1 MVKKEEDLGHI
12 GVLMGGPSSEREI
25 SLKSGKAVYEALK
38 AEDYQVTA
46 IDLTTADEN
55 EVRKAIADADIDIA
69 FLALHGK
76 FGEDGTVQAILESME
91 IPYTGS
97 GVEASRIAISKALTQ
112 KILKSKNVPVP
123 NFLVLRRSDK
133 ISDDEL
139 LKELGGLPVVVKPDQ
154 EGSSIGVT
162 IVRERKDLSVAIKEA
177 FSFGP
182 QVLVDKFIEG
192 RELTVGILADEALP
206 VIEIRPKE
214 GFFDFTAKYQ
224 KGLTDYIVPAV
235 LDEEVAAR
243 VQQAALQ
250 AYQAAGCCDFSRVDV
265 MLDKNNVPYVLEI
278 NTIPGFT
285 STSLLPKAAKCRGYE
300 FADLCVKL
308 IKLAY
313 EKEKQKKQ

>member
-1 MVKKEEDLGHI
+1 MKETGDLGHI
-12 GVLMGGPSSEREI
+12 GILMGGPSSEREI
-25 SLKSGKAVYEALK
+25 SLKSGKAVFEALQS
-38 AEDYQVTA
+38 EGCRVTA
-46 IDLTTADEN
+46 IDLMTADEN
-55 EVRKAIADADIDIA
+55 QVKKVIADADIDIA

-76 FGEDGTVQAILESME
+76 FGEDGTIQVILESME

-97 GVEASRIAISKALTQ
+97 GVEASRIAISKFQTQNAL
-112 KILKSKNVPVP
+112 KNKNVPVP
-123 NFLVLRRSDK
+123 NFYMLQQSEQF
-133 ISDDEL
+133 SEDDL
-139 LKELGGLPVVVKPDQ
+139 LKELGGLPVVVKPDR

-162 IVRERKDLSVAIKEA
+162 VVREKKNFAGALQEA

-182 QVLVDKFIEG
+182 QVLVEQFIEG

-235 LDEEVAAR
+235 LGEETSER
-243 VQQAALQ
+243 VQQVALN
-250 AYQAAGCCDFSRVDV
+250 AYQALGCRDFARVDM
-265 MLDKNNVPYVLEI
+265 MLNKNNFPYVLEI

-300 FADLCVKL
+300 FSDLCIKL

-313 EKEKQKKQ
+313 EKEKQKR

>member
-1 MVKKEEDLGHI
+1 MKKEEDLGHI

-25 SLKSGKAVYEALK
+25 SLKSGKAVFEALK
-38 AEDYQVTA
+38 SEDCRVTA

-55 EVRKAIADADIDIA
+55 EVKKTIAAAGIDIA

-97 GVEASRIAISKALTQ
+97 GVEASRIAISKVQTQ
-112 KILKSKNVPVP
+112 KVLKSKFVPVP
-123 NFLVLRRSDK
+123 NFRVLQKTDK
-133 ISDDEL
+133 ITEDEL
-139 LKELGGLPVVVKPDQ
+139 IKELGGLPIVVKPDQ
-154 EGSSIGVT
+154 EGSSIGVA
-162 IVRERKDLSVAIKEA
+162 IVREKKDLAAALKEA

-182 QVLVDKFIEG
+182 RVLVDQFIEG

-206 VIEIRPKE
+206 VIEICPKE

-224 KGLTDYIVPAV
+224 KGLTDYVVPAV
-235 LDEEVAAR
+235 LDEETAQK
-243 VQQAALQ
+243 VQKVALQ
-250 AYQAAGCCDFSRVDV
+250 AYQAVGCRDFSRVDV
-265 MLDKNNVPYVLEI
+265 MLSRSNAPFVLEI

-300 FADLCVKL
+300 FSDLCIKL

-313 EKEKQKKQ
+313 EKEKQKRQ

>member
-1 MVKKEEDLGHI
+1 MKETEDLGHI

-25 SLKSGKAVYEALK
+25 SLRSGKAVTEALK
-38 AEDYQVTA
+38 SEDCRVTA

-55 EVRKAIADADIDIA
+55 EVKKVISDADIDIA

-76 FGEDGTVQAILESME
+76 FGEDGTIQAILESMG

-97 GVEASRIAISKALTQ
+97 GVEASRIAISKIQTQ
-112 KILKSKNVPVP
+112 KALKNKNVPVP
-123 NFLVLRRSDK
+123 NFYVLQKSDK
-133 ISDDEL
+133 FSEDDL

-162 IVRERKDLSVAIKEA
+162 VVREKKDLAGAFKEA

-182 QVLVDKFIEG
+182 QVLVEQFIEG

-206 VIEIRPKE
+206 VIEICPKE

-224 KGLTDYIVPAV
+224 KGLTEYIVPAV
-235 LDEEVAAR
+235 FEDETAKR
-243 VQQAALQ
+243 VQQAALKT
-250 AYQAAGCCDFSRVDV
+250 YQAVGCRDFARVDV
-265 MLDKNNVPYVLEI
+265 MLNKNNSPYVLEI

-300 FADLCVKL
+300 FADLCIKL

-313 EKEKQKKQ
+313 EKEKQKRQ